1 MALAETTRNTRG
13 PWQWHMARES
23 SMVSIPVILWTL
35 HELGGEI
42 TDEGGHCGALVLEE
56 AGKRGWYVH
65 PTHQPGQR
73 SGGYSQLLQELETGR
88 YGGCIS
94 RDINGKRTYA
104 IRLNLS
110 EAEMPRKPQPVVTK
124 KVEPTKPVPRDVAE
138 ALVKPRIGDTRP
150 APVAPTPPP
159 APTPTP
165 RPMAAQDKAP
175 SPTLAVATDTPTP
188 TTVEPTIPPML
199 AITGNLADVLTQIQ
213 QLSFQA
219 WMLSVTGTET
229 APPVSDEQAVRLAET
244 LEENNRLRRKCNDQ
258 SETLR
263 ATLKERDGLRQQI
276 MLLQNNLRVVQ
287 EASNG
292 SGNLERKLN
301 RFNGTQKAIASRPEP
316 AIAGRR

>member
-1 MALAETTRNTRG
+1 
-13 PWQWHMARES
+13 
-23 SMVSIPVILWTL
+23 
-35 HELGGEI
+35 
-42 TDEGGHCGALVLEE
+42 
-56 AGKRGWYVH
+56 
-65 PTHQPGQR
+65 
-73 SGGYSQLLQELETGR
+73 
-88 YGGCIS
+88 
-94 RDINGKRTYA
+94 
-104 IRLNLS
+104 
-110 EAEMPRKPQPVVTK
+110 
-124 KVEPTKPVPRDVAE
+124 
-138 ALVKPRIGDTRP
+138 
-150 APVAPTPPP
+150 
-159 APTPTP
+159 
-165 RPMAAQDKAP
+165 MAAQDKAP

-219 WMLSVTGTET
+219 WMLSVTGSETT

-292 SGNLERKLN
+292 SGNLERKLSQ
-301 RFNGTQKAIASRPEP
+301 FNGTQKAIASRPEP